1 LIFRHE
7 IVEHTHGLDLKENP
21 RLLRLVDNSL
31 EERGASLDQEWIFLV
46 LLFVLHDPDVL
57 FDDVVVNKYRELTD
71 EVELALHIELIRLIT
86 VFSS

>member
-1 LIFRHE
+1 M
-7 IVEHTHGLDLKENP
+7 
-21 RLLRLVDNSL
+21 
-31 EERGASLDQEWIFLV
+31 DQEWIFLV